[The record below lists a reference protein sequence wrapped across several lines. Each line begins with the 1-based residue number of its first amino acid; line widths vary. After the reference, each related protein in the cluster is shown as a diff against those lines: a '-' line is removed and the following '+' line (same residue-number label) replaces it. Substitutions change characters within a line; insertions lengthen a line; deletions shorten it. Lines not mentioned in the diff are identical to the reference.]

1 VHKEI
6 GEVLVKLHLAE
17 AVERKRQQTLVL
29 RSLLKPNQGVK
40 VEISEEQL
48 AQIKAHLK
56 VDGDDE
62 DTLIAAYASASVD
75 YVERFCD
82 GALVETLTPPVEGET
97 QPREVIFTSGIWAAM
112 LLLIGHWYANR
123 EAAAQNLSE
132 VPLGVEALLIRH
144 RRWN

>member
-1 VHKEI
+1 
-6 GEVLVKLHLAE
+6 
-17 AVERKRQQTLVL
+17 
-29 RSLLKPNQGVK
+29 
-40 VEISEEQL
+40 
-48 AQIKAHLK
+48 
-56 VDGDDE
+56 
-62 DTLIAAYASASVD
+62 
-75 YVERFCD
+75 FCD

>member
-1 VHKEI
+1 M
-6 GEVLVKLHLAE
+6 
-17 AVERKRQQTLVL
+17 
-29 RSLLKPNQGVK
+29 
-40 VEISEEQL
+40 EISEEQL

-82 GALVETLTPPVEGET
+82 GALVETLTQPVEGET

>member
-1 VHKEI
+1 M
-6 GEVLVKLHLAE
+6 
-17 AVERKRQQTLVL
+17 
-29 RSLLKPNQGVK
+29 
-40 VEISEEQL
+40 EISEEQL

-132 VPLGVEALLIRH
+132 VPLGVEVLLIRH